1 MDTQEDE
8 KQVLCDISGS
18 GANHGVGRRRLPAP
32 VTEGPRRRKKD
43 MTEKKQ
49 KEFEALLHVHRAIV
63 FRTVNTYCWRRED
76 RDDLAQEIAAQ
87 LWKAWPKYD
96 PSRTFTTWMYRI
108 ALNVAISFVR
118 REVQHRRVF
127 TPFEE
132 ELHEAVPQPPNDPDA
147 ADRMVRLQRFIARE
161 PPLERALLL
170 LYLEDK
176 SQKEIAE
183 ILGLTPTNVS
193 TKISRLKQRIRTE
206 I

>member
-1 MDTQEDE
+1 VADKT
-8 KQVLCDISGS
+8 
-18 GANHGVGRRRLPAP
+18 A
-32 VTEGPRRRKKD
+32 
-43 MTEKKQ
+43 
-49 KEFEALLHVHRAIV
+49 KEFETLLQWHRAIV
-63 FRTVNTYCWRRED
+63 FKTVNTYCWRPED

-96 PSRTFTTWMYRI
+96 PSRAFTTWMYRI

-118 REVQHRRVF
+118 REVQQRRVF
-127 TPFEE
+127 TPLEE
-132 ELHEAVPQPPNDPDA
+132 EVHEAIPPPEGDPGA
-147 ADRMVRLQRFIARE
+147 ADRMERLHRFIARE
-161 PPLERALLL
+161 PPFERALLL

-183 ILGLTPTNVS
+183 ILGITPTNVS